1 MHRKVFRGFLLVLV
15 SFVASVYAR
24 WTWQTS
30 ERAAQI
36 VLGLK
41 DRPFVYRAF
50 VPWMAR
56 ILTKLGLA
64 AETAL
69 GVVIVISAI
78 GLYYGLEFLAKSIR
92 R

>member
-1 MHRKVFRGFLLVLV
+1 MSKRTFRGFLLILV
-15 SFVASVYAR
+15 SLMARVYAE

-36 VLGLK
+36 VLGLE
-41 DRPFVYRAF
+41 DRPFVYRAL

-56 ILTKLGLA
+56 ALMKLGLA

-69 GVVIVISAI
+69 NVVIVISAI
-78 GLYYGLEFLAKSIR
+78 GLFYGLEFLAKSIR
-92 R
+92 H